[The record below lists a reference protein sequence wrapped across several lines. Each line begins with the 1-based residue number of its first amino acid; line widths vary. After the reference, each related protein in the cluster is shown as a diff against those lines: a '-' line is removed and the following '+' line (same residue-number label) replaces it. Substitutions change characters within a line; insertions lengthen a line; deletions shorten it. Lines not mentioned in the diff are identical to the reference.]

1 MAKLTIERQ
10 THTNR
15 RFFEN
20 LEDDI
25 SLEMVLI
32 PGGSFEMGAA
42 ENELESNEDE
52 LPPHL
57 VTVSTFFMGRYPVTQ
72 AQWRAA
78 AGFPKIELEIEP
90 DPANFKGDDRPVESV
105 NWHEAVE
112 FCQRLSRKTD
122 RNYRLPSEAEWEY
135 ACRAGTKT
143 PFHFGETITTELAN
157 YDGNYVYGKETKGEY
172 REQTTAVGQFG
183 IANNFGL
190 CDLHGNVWEW
200 CADPWH
206 DNYEGAPADG
216 SVWEEGG
223 DDSRRL
229 LRGGSWNDDP
239 RYCRSAY
246 RSYDSSVDLSSSI
259 GFRVVCAVRGA
270 V

>member
-1 MAKLTIERQ
+1 MAKLTIERS

-25 SLEMVLI
+25 ALEMVLI
-32 PGGSFEMGAA
+32 PGGSFQMGAA
-42 ENELESNEDE
+42 ENELESSQDQ

-57 VTVSTFFMGRYPVTQ
+57 VTVPTFFMGRYPVTQ
-72 AQWRAA
+72 AQWRAV

-90 DPANFKGDDRPVESV
+90 DPANFKGDDRPVESI

-112 FCQRLSRKTD
+112 FCQRLSRTTG

-143 PFHFGETITTELAN
+143 PFHVGETITTDLAN
-157 YDGNYVYGKETKGEY
+157 YDGNFVYGKGPKGEY
-172 REQTTAVGQFG
+172 RKQTTPVGEFDV
-183 IANNFGL
+183 ANNFGL
-190 CDLHGNVWEW
+190 CELHGNVDEW
-200 CADPWH
+200 CADAWH
-206 DNYEGAPADG
+206 SNYENAPTDG
-216 SVWEEGG
+216 SVWEAGG
-223 DDSRRL
+223 DDSYRV

-246 RSYDSSVDLSSSI
+246 RYYYTPDFRNYLI

>member
-15 RFFEN
+15 RFFEK

-42 ENELESNEDE
+42 ENELESSEDE
-52 LPPHL
+52 LPQHL
-57 VTVSTFFMGRYPVTQ
+57 VTVPTFFMGRYPVTQ
-72 AQWRAA
+72 AQWRAVA
-78 AGFPKIELEIEP
+78 ALPQEEITLET
-90 DPANFKGDDRPVESV
+90 DPSNFKGDDRPVEKV

-112 FCQRLSRKTD
+112 FCQRLSKKTGRD
-122 RNYRLPSEAEWEY
+122 YRLPSEAEWEY

-143 PFHFGETITTELAN
+143 PFHVGETITTDLAN
-157 YDGNYVYGKETKGEY
+157 YDGNYVYGKGTKGEY
-172 REQTTAVGQFG
+172 REETTPVGQFG
-183 IANNFGL
+183 VANNFGL
-190 CDLHGNVWEW
+190 CELHGNVWEW

-206 DNYEGAPADG
+206 SNYENTPTDG
-216 SVWEEGG
+216 SVWEAGG
-223 DDSRRL
+223 DDSYRII
-229 LRGGSWNDDP
+229 RGGSWSSDP
-239 RYCRSAY
+239 GDCRSAY
-246 RSYDSSVDLSSSI
+246 RRCSTPDDRSGSV
-259 GFRVVCAVRGA
+259 GFRVVCAVRGS

>member
-20 LEDDI
+20 LKDDI

-32 PGGSFEMGAA
+32 PGGSFQMGAA

-52 LPPHL
+52 LPQHL
-57 VTVSTFFMGRYPVTQ
+57 VTVPTFFMGRYPITQ
-72 AQWRAA
+72 AQWRAVA
-78 AGFPKIELEIEP
+78 TLPQEEITLET
-90 DPANFKGDDRPVESV
+90 DPSHFQGDDHPVESV

-112 FCQRLSRKTD
+112 FCQRLSKETG

-143 PFHFGETITTELAN
+143 PFHFGETITTDLAN
-157 YDGNYVYGKETKGEY
+157 YDGNSVYEKGPKGEY
-172 REQTTAVGQFG
+172 REQTTAVGEFEV
-183 IANNFGL
+183 ANNFGL

-200 CADPWH
+200 CADAWH
-206 DNYEGAPADG
+206 NNYKGAPVDG
-216 SVWEEGG
+216 SVWEAGG
-223 DDSRRL
+223 DDSYRVI
-229 LRGGSWNDDP
+229 RGGSWDDDP
-239 RYCRSAY
+239 WDCRSAY
-246 RSYDSSVDLSSSI
+246 RYYFTPDGRDNRF
-259 GFRVVCAVRGA
+259 GFRVVCAVRGS